1 MTLVGLLITQFNVI
15 ATNQHYTK
23 FVGKEE
29 MASLTSTINNKDDI
43 MIEYDDANEQTL
55 FSAKPVLIDDEA
67 TDKQFEE
74 ILETAYKAA
83 PTEPPPPIPI
93 HESEERIDEPLKS
106 PLSVDTSYIS
116 TSSLEDSIKIY
127 NVQTGE
133 IMKCKP
139 DNLSP
144 SYENNTNDN
153 IGIVD
158 KSISEPDSASP
169 TDGVHEDTLTAEPE
183 VTKSELFE
191 SDDILLH
198 LPKVKELAKK
208 FGTMEH
214 LEESTK
220 MPQLA
225 TRRRKSKENLLTE
238 FKPEKNKQMY
248 MHSLTARSISKE
260 FREELKLSM
269 STPLTV
275 PGGAKEIPE
284 GIEEVTK
291 ESSRPGSPLPEPG
304 TIKTKLA
311 FFESL
316 KTKFSS
322 K

>member
-1 MTLVGLLITQFNVI
+1 
-15 ATNQHYTK
+15 
-23 FVGKEE
+23 
-29 MASLTSTINNKDDI
+29 
-43 MIEYDDANEQTL
+43 
-55 FSAKPVLIDDEA
+55 
-67 TDKQFEE
+67 
-74 ILETAYKAA
+74 
-83 PTEPPPPIPI
+83 
-93 HESEERIDEPLKS
+93 
-106 PLSVDTSYIS
+106 
-116 TSSLEDSIKIY
+116 
-127 NVQTGE
+127 
-133 IMKCKP
+133 
-139 DNLSP
+139 
-144 SYENNTNDN
+144 
-153 IGIVD
+153 
-158 KSISEPDSASP
+158 
-169 TDGVHEDTLTAEPE
+169 
-183 VTKSELFE
+183 
-191 SDDILLH
+191 
-198 LPKVKELAKK
+198 
-208 FGTMEH
+208 
-214 LEESTK
+214 

-275 PGGAKEIPE
+275 PGGAKGFPE